1 MTVQCKT
8 KPFYD
13 VQTSSSQYEWQVLR
27 KSTVDIWGRGTS
39 DPTWASEGRPDWNS
53 GGYENLTEH
62 KQSPN
67 TPPTHREC
75 HPQNKTSR
83 EACVNHTHTL
93 SCSIWRPSQRIIK
106 ARAQVEWNQ
115 AWAELEMSL
124 WEGFRSYLSTF
135 IQHTQHEI
143 SVTYFNLKY
152 RWSDIISCVQQS
164 KET

>member
-8 KPFYD
+8 KTFYE

-53 GGYENLTEH
+53 GGYENPTEQ

-83 EACVNHTHTL
+83 DACVNHTHTVL
-93 SCSIWRPSQRIIK
+93 LYLTSLPTHNKSKSTSG
-106 ARAQVEWNQ
+106 
-115 AWAELEMSL
+115 AELEMLL
-124 WEGFRSYLSTF
+124 WEGDSL
-135 IQHTQHEI
+135 IKALHTQHAI
-143 SVTYFNLKY
+143 SVLYF
-152 RWSDIISCVQQS
+152 STVFFFCIST
-164 KET
+164 ED

>member
-8 KPFYD
+8 KNIFMRYKP
-13 VQTSSSQYEWQVLR
+13 VLPNVNGSSYVKAQLIYEGVGRRLR
-27 KSTVDIWGRGTS
+27 RTPHG
-39 DPTWASEGRPDWNS
+39 PSEGRPDWNS

-93 SCSIWRPSQRIIK
+93 SCSIWRSSHHIIK

-115 AWAELEMSL
+115 AWAELEMSP
-124 WEGFRSYLSTF
+124 WEGD
-135 IQHTQHEI
+135 
-143 SVTYFNLKY
+143 SVLDLF
-152 RWSDIISCVQQS
+152 
-164 KET
+164 